1 MTPFHN
7 AQSDARPVAE
17 LLTQLRNGD
26 LQHVGIP
33 PVGTGFEPL
42 DSVLDGGFL
51 PGDIVLLGG
60 QPGAGKTLCA
70 LQWARNIADAGRPV
84 TFACFEHDEAA
95 LLNRLLVQELAL
107 VAGDAD
113 LGDRIK
119 SRAVTRDLMLGL
131 IDLDAAVAASPLID
145 DAIESL
151 DGFAAALQLLR
162 ASSQTTTAHELDQV
176 TGDHLR
182 PGGVLFVDYLQKLP
196 VHSAPTL
203 GERIYRSI
211 EILKELAMARQIT
224 VVALSSASDRG
235 IDADRLRLGHLRGS
249 DALAHEC
256 DIAILMNQKV
266 TATSERH
273 LKYDLTQLDEARKRS
288 IFSVEKN
295 RRGEDDVHLEFV
307 KDFVNFR
314 FLPLGAF
321 MSEALA
327 GD

>member
-1 MTPFHN
+1 
-7 AQSDARPVAE
+7 
-17 LLTQLRNGD
+17 
-26 LQHVGIP
+26 
-33 PVGTGFEPL
+33 
-42 DSVLDGGFL
+42 
-51 PGDIVLLGG
+51 
-60 QPGAGKTLCA
+60 
-70 LQWARNIADAGRPV
+70 
-84 TFACFEHDEAA
+84 
-95 LLNRLLVQELAL
+95 
-107 VAGDAD
+107 
-113 LGDRIK
+113 
-119 SRAVTRDLMLGL
+119 
-131 IDLDAAVAASPLID
+131 
-145 DAIESL
+145 
-151 DGFAAALQLLR
+151 
-162 ASSQTTTAHELDQV
+162 
-176 TGDHLR
+176 
-182 PGGVLFVDYLQKLP
+182 VLFVDYLQKLP
-196 VHSAPTL
+196 VHSAPTV

-256 DIAILMNQKV
+256 DIAILLNQKV

-273 LKYDLTQLDEARKRS
+273 LKYDLTQLDQARRRS
-288 IFSVEKN
+288 VFSIEKN